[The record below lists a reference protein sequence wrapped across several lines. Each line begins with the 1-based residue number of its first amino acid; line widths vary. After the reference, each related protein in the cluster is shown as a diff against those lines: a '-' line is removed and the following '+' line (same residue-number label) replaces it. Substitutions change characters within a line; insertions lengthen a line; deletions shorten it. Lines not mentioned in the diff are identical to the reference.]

1 MYSSRGRRRS
11 VACCEGHGQAYLL
24 PRPGCHMNMRHDMR
38 GQDQPYRYSARR
50 QESNMHGLNPNFI
63 SLLYRCSHGALGA
76 GWAWP
81 WGRPALR
88 ALFVFRVGTTDL
100 GSRSAWPHSASQTH
114 VWGLAG
120 RSRTPNLQTGFYF
133 FTHTS
138 LSLVSLVTLGSCGV
152 SIARQQKEQNS
163 HADIS
168 LSS

>member
-24 PRPGCHMNMRHDMR
+24 PRPGCHMNTRHDMR

-63 SLLYRCSHGALGA
+63 SLLFRCSHGALGA

-88 ALFVFRVGTTDL
+88 PLSRWVQAFGVAALRITDTRLGTR
-100 GSRSAWPHSASQTH
+100 RSQ
-114 VWGLAG
+114 
-120 RSRTPNLQTGFYF
+120 
-133 FTHTS
+133 
-138 LSLVSLVTLGSCGV
+138 
-152 SIARQQKEQNS
+152 S
-163 HADIS
+163 HAQFANGVLFFYTH
-168 LSS
+168 LSVSRQSRHSWVLWGQYCAPTKRTKFTRGYNIYL

>member
-24 PRPGCHMNMRHDMR
+24 PRPGCHMNTRHDMR

-81 WGRPALR
+81 RGPAGTSPSLSFALGLGFAFGVAALR
-88 ALFVFRVGTTDL
+88 ITDTRLGTRRSQSHAQFANGILFFYTHLSV
-100 GSRSAWPHSASQTH
+100 SRQSRHSW
-114 VWGLAG
+114 VLWGLLRANTK
-120 RSRTPNLQTGFYF
+120 RTK
-133 FTHTS
+133 FTRGYNIY
-138 LSLVSLVTLGSCGV
+138 L
-152 SIARQQKEQNS
+152 
-163 HADIS
+163 
-168 LSS
+168 